1 MISFEEAAEKCDRVA
16 ISVLSDRLQTMGS
29 TESGLYDFYDARI
42 RQGRIIQDYELAVG
56 RFVLDLPSAP
66 SIVDIGSGIGI
77 LACALAAT
85 GRRTFSVEGDGRRI
99 AAQQALIDGVNQDH
113 PELLKTLT
121 LCGGVFPD
129 IAVPEGPKV
138 ALFTNVVAG
147 QGEAVTRNIIKAL
160 GEYDYIL
167 FDALRFFNR
176 YTIEAGSPVLG
187 WFRDEGYDPGS
198 VQIDMG
204 DTGQYYLI
212 RS

>member
-1 MISFEEAAEKCDRVA
+1 MISFEEAAEFCDRA
-16 ISVLSDRLQTMGS
+16 ALRILDHRLSTMG
-29 TESGLYDFYDARI
+29 TAESGLYDFYEARL

-56 RFVLDLPSAP
+56 QFVLGLTNAP
-66 SIVDIGSGIGI
+66 SVVEVGSGIGI
-77 LACALAAT
+77 LACSLAAT

-99 AAQQALIDGVNQDH
+99 AAQQALIDGIEQDH
-113 PELLKTLT
+113 PGRLKALT
-121 LCGGVFPD
+121 VCAGVFPD
-129 IAVPEGPKV
+129 VVVPEGPKV
-138 ALFTNVVAG
+138 ALFTNLVAG
-147 QGEAVTRNIIKAL
+147 QSETVTRDIIKAL
-160 GEYDYIL
+160 RGYDYIV

-187 WFRDEGYDPGS
+187 WFRDEGYDPGL